1 MRLLH
6 QLLETNLNVELS
18 FVLQNYSAHKRCRE
32 TVHNHFM
39 KHTLHVRK
47 SVPDGVVLCELG
59 RVPLQLY
66 WQKML
71 LKYVSRISELPPD
84 RLVKR
89 LLLMPHL

>member
-1 MRLLH
+1 M
-6 QLLETNLNVELS
+6 N
-18 FVLQNYSAHKRCRE
+18 

-39 KHTLHVRK
+39 KRTLHVRK
-47 SVPDGVVLCELG
+47 SVPDGIVLCELG

-71 LKYVSRISELPPD
+71 LKYIRIYVYMLAGSASYPLTGWL
-84 RLVKR
+84 RR

>member
-1 MRLLH
+1 M
-6 QLLETNLNVELS
+6 N
-18 FVLQNYSAHKRCRE
+18 

-39 KHTLHVRK
+39 KRTLHVRK

-71 LKYVSRISELPPD
+71 LKYVSRISELPSD
-84 RLVKR
+84 RLVKKA
-89 LLLMPHL
+89 LMPHL